1 MQVPRLYHSTA
12 LLLPDGRVLSAGSGN
27 DGPAVDQTRGQI
39 FSPPYLFKGP
49 RPAISTVPGVLQ
61 YASAFDVVTPDA
73 AAINSVALIR
83 PGAVTHA
90 FDEDQRYLPLTF
102 SRDTGRVIVQAPLNG
117 NYAPPGYY
125 MLFVIA
131 NGVPSVASWVRFP
144 GPGEDTLPPT
154 SPSSLTATSGLGSI
168 SLAWTAATDD
178 TGVVAYNVHRSTS
191 PGVVPTLANRVAR
204 TALTAFW
211 RFA

>member
-1 MQVPRLYHSTA
+1 
-12 LLLPDGRVLSAGSGN
+12 
-27 DGPAVDQTRGQI
+27 
-39 FSPPYLFKGP
+39 
-49 RPAISTVPGVLQ
+49 
-61 YASAFDVVTPDA
+61 
-73 AAINSVALIR
+73 
-83 PGAVTHA
+83 
-90 FDEDQRYLPLTF
+90 
-102 SRDTGRVIVQAPLNG
+102 
-117 NYAPPGYY
+117 

-191 PGVVPTLANRVAR
+191 PGVVPTPANRVAR
-204 TALTAFW
+204 TTLTALVDPVPAGTYYYVVTAEDSAGHVSPPSNEASA
-211 RFA
+211 FASSDTTPPTVTVTSPAQGATVSQTVTVTANASDNVVVAGVQFKADGVAFGPEDLAAPFSAARATTSLPNGTHSLTAVDRDV